1 MKIGITLGLRKE
13 KESMWIN
20 GIKLNAI
27 FLQNALTHAG
37 HEVIL
42 LDTNGKVP
50 HDKKTGRVNSDALVW
65 DDEKFPMY
73 DYAKC
78 ANSCDILVLLGVAIG
93 EEGIKSFKAT
103 GTNKKVIKY
112 ACGNNYVLDMEAMI
126 FKEKAEDVGVTFNR
140 EIDEVWYVPQ
150 QGHQNH
156 EYYRVT
162 NRLPADKVMPV
173 PFVWDPMFIDAVEN
187 LYGPTFD
194 DNGNEVSS
202 VKEIPVYRP
211 GKKIEDKQL
220 GIFEPN
226 LNVVKFSMLPT
237 LIAEDY
243 LLRGGEVFNK
253 LNVISAGRLYKNEY
267 WKKFVQK
274 LKVVEQKN
282 KAGQPLLAVQHRYPI
297 HYLLSQFADVVISH
311 QWANPLN
318 YVYLDILYLQFPL
331 VHNADMI
338 QDAGYY
344 YPEFEIDKGADQL
357 EKALHE
363 HDANMDAYNERTEEV
378 LTRYTV
384 YNEELVENYKKL
396 IDNLMAGENK
406 HGLSLKYNWKT
417 NGYHG

>member
-1 MKIGITLGLRKE
+1 
-13 KESMWIN
+13 
-20 GIKLNAI
+20 
-27 FLQNALTHAG
+27 
-37 HEVIL
+37 
-42 LDTNGKVP
+42 
-50 HDKKTGRVNSDALVW
+50 
-65 DDEKFPMY
+65 
-73 DYAKC
+73 
-78 ANSCDILVLLGVAIG
+78 
-93 EEGIKSFKAT
+93 
-103 GTNKKVIKY
+103 
-112 ACGNNYVLDMEAMI
+112 MEAMI
-126 FKEKAEDVGVTFNR
+126 FREKAEDVGVTFNR

-194 DNGNEVSS
+194 DNGNEVNS

-211 GKKIEDKQL
+211 GKKTEDKQL

-344 YPEFEIDKGADQL
+344 YPEFEIDKGTDQL

-363 HDANMDAYNERTEEV
+363 HDANMEAYNERTEEV